1 MKIIGIC
8 LFMFII
14 LTGVSLGIDYL
25 NRYEMP
31 TFRSLNPLYVMEIP
45 ELAIMYMLL
54 LFLFVDPLLSFF
66 YKNGEIEKK
75 GE

>member
-54 LFLFVDPLLSFF
+54 LFLFVDPLLSFLQ
-66 YKNGEIEKK
+66 KRRNRKK